1 MQIRVAVLR
10 VLRPHAAP
18 DNDGATADDNAPAE
32 AAAETETSCATVRR

>member
-1 MQIRVAVLR
+1 MLR
-10 VLRPHAAP
+10 PHGAHHAPHAAP